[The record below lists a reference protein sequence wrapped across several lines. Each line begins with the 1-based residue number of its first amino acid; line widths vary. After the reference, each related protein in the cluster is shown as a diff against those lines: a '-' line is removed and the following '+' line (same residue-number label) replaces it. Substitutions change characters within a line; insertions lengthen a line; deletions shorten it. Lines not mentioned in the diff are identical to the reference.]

1 MSADAAQTRVALVA
15 TEVAKVPAFLRRDLL
30 VAWSYRMA
38 FFSDWAG
45 LAFQVGLFYL
55 IGLMVDPEK
64 LPTFGGAR
72 VTYMEFVAVGIALG
86 AFLSLALVRV
96 AFGIRH
102 EQTTGTLEALMM
114 TPTSPAT
121 IQLGT
126 VTYDLLYIPLR
137 TAIFLAA
144 IVAAFGL
151 DFRADGILPATLILL
166 AFIPFV
172 WGIGVATAATTLT
185 FRRGSGLLG
194 IGAMLMTLGSGAFF
208 PLSLLPSWATAIAKL
223 NPMTVALDGMREALL
238 AGTTWREVVIDLA
251 ILVPT
256 SAASL
261 AAGLLAFRL
270 AMRRERRRGTLGLY

>member
-1 MSADAAQTRVALVA
+1 MSASVEQPRIALVRG
-15 TEVAKVPAFLRRDLL
+15 EVAKVPAFLRRDLL

-64 LPTFGGAR
+64 LPEFGGAR

-96 AFGIRH
+96 AFGIRQ
-102 EQTTGTLEALMM
+102 EQTTGTLEALMS
-114 TPTSPAT
+114 TPTSTAT

-126 VTYDLLYIPLR
+126 VMYDLVYVPLR

-144 IVAAFGL
+144 IVFAFGL
-151 DFRADGILPATLILL
+151 DFRLDGVLPALLVLL

-172 WGIGVATAATTLT
+172 WGLGVATAATTLT

-208 PLSLLPSWATAIAKL
+208 PLELLPAWATSIAEL
-223 NPMTVALDGMREALL
+223 NPMTVALDAMRDALL
-238 AGTTWREVVIDLA
+238 AGVTWREVAVDLA

-256 SAASL
+256 SAVSL
-261 AAGLLAFRL
+261 SLGLLAFRL
-270 AMRRERRRGTLGLY
+270 ALRRERRRGTLGLY